1 MPPAPLDQEGV
12 DLLLAVRRHAL
23 AFIVP
28 VIVGVVLLGGY
39 ALARDPQ
46 YTAESRL
53 SVGRLDVQ
61 TQGLP
66 GFTQAGELLGAA
78 FARAVDAPAIT
89 RPAARAAG
97 VSRSEAA
104 DALSASQIPAS
115 PLIRVEA
122 KRTDKKEAIKL
133 ANAGAR
139 AMVAYSRRLGT
150 AGGSAPDLLARF
162 TALSRQAARLKL
174 KRDAIAAAYR
184 RRPTDARRRSLQ
196 AATGKLE
203 ATQLERNA
211 VGSVYG
217 AQQATGSTA
226 SLLGV
231 IVPATSASSDRTD
244 EFWKYAVTGGIAG
257 IVVGLAL
264 AAWREA
270 GYRRR
275 RSAELRAAA

>member
-1 MPPAPLDQEGV
+1 MPPAPSDPEGV

-23 AFIVP
+23 IFIVP
-28 VIVGVVLLGGY
+28 VLLGVGIMAAY
-39 ALARDPQ
+39 ALSRDEQ
-46 YTAESRL
+46 YTAEARL

-66 GFTQAGELLGAA
+66 GFTQAGVLLGAA

-89 RPAARAAG
+89 QPAARRAG
-97 VSRSEAA
+97 VTQQEAA
-104 DALSASQIPAS
+104 DALSASQIPSS

-122 KRTDKKEAIKL
+122 ETGDKAESIKL
-133 ANAGAR
+133 ANSAAT
-139 AMVAYSRRLGT
+139 AMVAYSHKLGSV
-150 AGGSAPDLLARF
+150 GGDAPQLLDRF
-162 TALSRQAARLKL
+162 TALSRDEARLTL
-174 KRDAIAAAYR
+174 KRDQLAEAYR
-184 RRPTDARRRSLQ
+184 RKPSDARRVALQ
-196 AATGKLE
+196 AATGKLQ
-203 ATQLERNA
+203 AVKLERNA
-211 VGSVYG
+211 VGNVYG

-231 IVPATSASSDRTD
+231 VVPATSASSDRND
-244 EFWKYAVTGGIAG
+244 ELWKYIVTGGIAG

-275 RSAELRAAA
+275 RSAELRPAA